1 MKNLFITVQDMAGLN
16 ALRPLTGGVPIA
28 EGVAP
33 EGSVFVLH
41 DHQGNTIPLQTSVLA
56 RWHDG
61 SVRWL
66 LLDFQSRPPA
76 NGKVS
81 YVLSWGE
88 NAPPKAPDVSSGLKA
103 IPGTEKQLT
112 LESGNVKVSLA
123 EGALL
128 NISGRLE
135 VILTLT
141 DAEGQV
147 CNAVVEAAEVETTGK
162 LRSTLS
168 LLGSFRSSRENNPP
182 APSPLSK
189 GARGLYGKGKRIFQ
203 FRLRASIYAGL
214 SMIRLEPLILVDADK
229 GVIQHIREMKLTFRP
244 RNHAQSVHLGGDS
257 GWEGPAT
264 SAARIFQYDDQH
276 YVLPKAF
283 GVGEASEQNAAGE
296 GSKAP
301 GWAELDDGQ
310 GAIAVALRDFWQQW
324 PKSLEASYDGVSI
337 GLFPRFDEG
346 DYAHIE
352 PWYKYQYLFAGNC
365 YRLRTG
371 QARRW
376 DIWLDLNG
384 DGEKLAMAA
393 NAPLVPAAD
402 PAQAIAAGV
411 WDAIAPAGIPEM
423 VEYDVWA
430 ENLFNT
436 SAQSPKLS
444 FILLYFRPDD
454 GQFGFWLHGN
464 KLKRQRVR
472 LAIMG
477 SAKRSKKRMK
487 YEVMFFLII
496 V

>member
-1 MKNLFITVQDMAGLN
+1 MKNLFITVQDIAGLN
-16 ALRPLTGGVPIA
+16 TLRPLTGGVPIA

-41 DHQGNTIPLQTSVLA
+41 DH
-56 RWHDG
+56 
-61 SVRWL
+61 
-66 LLDFQSRPPA
+66 
-76 NGKVS
+76 
-81 YVLSWGE
+81 
-88 NAPPKAPDVSSGLKA
+88 
-103 IPGTEKQLT
+103 
-112 LESGNVKVSLA
+112 
-123 EGALL
+123 
-128 NISGRLE
+128 
-135 VILTLT
+135 
-141 DAEGQV
+141 
-147 CNAVVEAAEVETTGK
+147 
-162 LRSTLS
+162 
-168 LLGSFRSSRENNPP
+168 
-182 APSPLSK
+182 
-189 GARGLYGKGKRIFQ
+189 
-203 FRLRASIYAGL
+203 
-214 SMIRLEPLILVDADK
+214 
-229 GVIQHIREMKLTFRP
+229 
-244 RNHAQSVHLGGDS
+244 
-257 GWEGPAT
+257 
-264 SAARIFQYDDQH
+264 YDDQH
-276 YVLPKAF
+276 YVL
-283 GVGEASEQNAAGE
+283 QNAEGE

-301 GWAELDDGQ
+301 GWAELNDGQ
-310 GAIAVALRDFWQQW
+310 GAIAVAIRDFWQQW
-324 PKSLEASYDGVSI
+324 PKSLEASSDGISI

-346 DYAHIE
+346 DYTHIE

-365 YRLRTG
+365 YQLRTG

-376 DIWLDLNG
+376 DIWLDHNG